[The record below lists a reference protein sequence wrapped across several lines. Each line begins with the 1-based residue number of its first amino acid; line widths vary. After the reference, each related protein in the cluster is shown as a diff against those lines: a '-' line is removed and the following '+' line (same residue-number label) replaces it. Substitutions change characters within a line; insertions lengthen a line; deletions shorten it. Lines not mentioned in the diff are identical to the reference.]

1 MGLLDKKE
9 KQMIIKSYS
18 HVGHIVK
25 DINKGIDLYTRVFGL
40 APQWSDVMQIP
51 GGRTFM
57 ITVGS
62 NAIELIEPT
71 DSEHRVG
78 KFLEKHGEGLFH
90 LSCQVDDIDAAV
102 KSLREKGVNVED
114 PRFIIPTRTEGP
126 RIAFLEPESACGAYI
141 ELAQE
146 PE

>member
-1 MGLLDKKE
+1 
-9 KQMIIKSYS
+9 MIIKSYS

-40 APQWSDVMQIP
+40 KPRSSDIMLIP
-51 GGRTFM
+51 GGKAFM
-57 ITVGS
+57 ISVGN

-78 KFLEKHGEGLFH
+78 KFLEKHGEGIFH
-90 LSCQVDDIDAAV
+90 LSCKVDDIDAAV
-102 KSLREKGVNVED
+102 KSLREKGVSVED
-114 PRFIIPTRTEGP
+114 PRFILPTQTEGP
-126 RIAFLEPESACGAYI
+126 KIAFLDPESAYGAYI

-146 PE
+146 PK